1 VEKMREEE
9 LPKLFQHLVGS
20 RSQVVGTMAE
30 VGILS
35 VVFEVGMLHGLEEEE
50 CSPPPDHRLVG
61 TPDEQGEVVEILDE
75 QEGNQVEH

>member
-1 VEKMREEE
+1 VEQTREEE
-9 LPKLFQHLVGS
+9 LPKLSQHLVGS
-20 RSQVVGTMAE
+20 RSQVVGMMAG

-35 VVFEVGMLHGLEEEE
+35 VVFEVGMLHGQEEG
-50 CSPPPDHRLVG
+50 SPPPDHRLVG

>member
-1 VEKMREEE
+1 MEQTREEE
-9 LPKLFQHLVGS
+9 LPKLSQHLVGS
-20 RSQVVGTMAE
+20 RSQVVGMMAGV

-35 VVFEVGMLHGLEEEE
+35 VVFEVGMLHGQEEG
-50 CSPPPDHRLVG
+50 SPPDHQLVG

>member
-1 VEKMREEE
+1 MWEEE
-9 LPKLFQHLVGS
+9 LPKLSQHLVGS
-20 RSQVVGTMAE
+20 RSQVVGMMAG

-35 VVFEVGMLHGLEEEE
+35 VVFEVGMLHGQEEGRA
-50 CSPPPDHRLVG
+50 PDHRLVG